1 MLSSGSKLYLLCISL
16 KFYST
21 HLPGMASAPPSNC
34 SRVLI
39 RIWTMQPGLR
49 KTHARVTLQFKIK
62 AKKRWGNGTW
72 DYDIQV
78 LENFP
83 TSSHKSRYLFRKGN
97 CQLSIGRKES
107 ATCWWNDIEWTSAC
121 VLVCS
126 GQMSQSGN
134 ICRLLFFFEVTLNEP
149 LRVFWS
155 LA

>member
-1 MLSSGSKLYLLCISL
+1 MGEW
-16 KFYST
+16 
-21 HLPGMASAPPSNC
+21 HL
-34 SRVLI
+34 R
-39 RIWTMQPGLR
+39 LR
-49 KTHARVTLQFKIK
+49 
-62 AKKRWGNGTW
+62 
-72 DYDIQV
+72 YIQV

-83 TSSHKSRYLFRKGN
+83 TASHKSRYLVRKEN

-155 LA
+155 LAQMPEGDLSIHMSNAQVPRRPVVRSIEHWKYLKFAHCLFVWLIREQVPALFSFSKGYRGPN